1 MRSILLFGF
10 LLLGI
15 LGTQAQETSEATT
28 ITTDY
33 RGEREKVNDLVHTR
47 LKVSFD
53 FSKRHLLGEAWITL
67 EPHFYDLNELELD
80 AKAMLIHKV
89 SKDGKD
95 LKFEY
100 DGNRLQIDLGKT
112 YSRGDQYTV
121 YIQYTARPEEVT
133 QEGSAAITSAKG
145 LYFIDPDDTNPNKPT
160 QIWTQGETEASSCW
174 FPTIDAPNQKTSQEI
189 YMTVPSRFVTLSNG
203 LLKEQKDNGD
213 GTRTDYWKF
222 DQKHAPYLFFMGV
235 GEYSIV
241 RDKWRDLDVDYYV
254 EEKYEPYAKGIFG
267 LTPEM
272 MDFFSDYTGVDY
284 VWPKYA
290 QFVGRD
296 YVSGAME
303 NTTAVMHGE
312 SAYQTA
318 SELVDENTWESVIAH
333 ELFHHWFG
341 DLVTTESWSNLTVN
355 ESFANYSEYL
365 WFEHKYGRDRADA
378 HRHKEIAGYM
388 TPNNEIKDLVRFHYN
403 SREDMF
409 DAVSYNKGGLILHM
423 LRSYLGDEAFRAG
436 IKLYLEENKY
446 GTGEAHQL
454 RLALEEVSGKDLNWF
469 FNQWYYNNG
478 HPKIEVKYTFDDQA
492 KTVTVDLRQT
502 QSEAFEFPLAI
513 DVYEGDKVKRHE
525 VWVDGKDEQFTFNY
539 KERPDLV
546 NVGAERTLL
555 AEWTDEKTT
564 DNLVH
569 LYTHGKKYEDRREA
583 LEGLSAVQEDPK
595 ALEVMTAAL
604 GDPYFGLRMMAIKN
618 IDLAQPKSKKA
629 LSMIEEMAVGDEATL
644 VRAEA
649 IKKLFD
655 FNGDAYVSLYI
666 EALQSNSSAIR
677 VSALKALYWT
687 DEAAALE
694 YASSFEDEL
703 EKESLKDALIP
714 VYIMSEN
721 EAEISFVADNLI
733 EGMFQTE
740 DRDKMNIYKEGFQ
753 WVKESDNEEATQN
766 LVDSFV
772 QLGVQYADYGFD
784 QLAIQVLEQVLE
796 VKKASTYANKD
807 KLVQIVEEG
816 LSRLQ

>member
-1 MRSILLFGF
+1 MFGF

-15 LGTQAQETSEATT
+15 LGIQAQETSEATT

-539 KERPDLV
+539 KARPDLV

-564 DNLVH
+564 HNLVH

-595 ALEVMTAAL
+595 ALEVMSAAL

-655 FNGDAYVSLYI
+655 FNGDAYVSLYK